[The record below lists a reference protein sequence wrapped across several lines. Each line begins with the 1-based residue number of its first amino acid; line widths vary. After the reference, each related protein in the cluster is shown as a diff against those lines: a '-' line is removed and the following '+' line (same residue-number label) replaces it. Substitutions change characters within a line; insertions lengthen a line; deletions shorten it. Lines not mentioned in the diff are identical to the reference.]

1 MNNQPPQDQNQGGP
15 PQRPAGLSNT
25 WKIIGIIFVISLLFP
40 WISTF
45 FFGGPNTISY
55 TDFKQ
60 DIKDGSIKKITM
72 KGEEVH
78 GVIQQ
83 ASGGKGEQNFVTYL
97 PAYNDP
103 ELAGLLKD
111 ANVEVYTESSQ
122 GTPWIAILINFL
134 PLILIFGFFYY
145 SYRRM
150 QGQNN
155 QIFGVGRSR
164 AKLYERQKVN
174 TTFKDVGGIDQVKDE
189 LVEIISYL
197 KNPRQYSKI
206 GARAPKGVLLVG
218 PPGTGKTLLARAVAG
233 EANVPFF
240 SVTGSDF
247 MEMFV
252 GVGAS
257 RVRSLFADAKRSTPS
272 IIFIDELD
280 SIGRHRGAG
289 LGGGHDERE
298 QTLNQLLSEMDGF
311 EPNEGVVIIAA
322 TNRPDILDPALLRP
336 GRFDRRISV
345 DLPTLSE
352 RQAILALHAQNKPLQ
367 KNVSLKEIA
376 QGTPGFSGADLFN
389 LLNEAALLAAR
400 KKKDTIGPDEMSEA
414 RDKIIMGLERTN
426 LVLTDEDKKII
437 AFHEAGHTLL
447 AAMLP
452 NADPIHKVSLIPRSM
467 SLGVTQQLPE
477 KDRYIF
483 AREYLMDKLTVM
495 MGGRVAEELIF
506 STVTSGAENDLR
518 EATKIARRMVL
529 QWGMGQ
535 GMNNISLGDEHQ
547 HIFLGEE
554 IGRPREYSEETARQV
569 DAGIKAIL
577 DGVYKKARD
586 IISTN
591 NDKLEKIAKALLKKE
606 VLTGKEVKKI
616 IASPVAAKN

>member
-1 MNNQPPQDQNQGGP
+1 MNNQPPQNQNQGGP

-25 WKIIGIIFVISLLFP
+25 WKIIGVIFVVSLLFP

-72 KGEEVH
+72 KGDEVQ

-122 GTPWIAILINFL
+122 GTPWLAILINFL
-134 PLILIFGFFYY
+134 PLLLIFGFFYY

-164 AKLYERQKVN
+164 AKLYERKKVN

-189 LVEIISYL
+189 LTEIISYL
-197 KNPRQYSKI
+197 RNPRQYSKI

-233 EANVPFF
+233 EADVPFF

-257 RVRSLFADAKRSTPS
+257 RVRSLFSDAKRSTPS

-336 GRFDRRISV
+336 GRFDRRITV

-352 RQAILALHAQNKPLQ
+352 RQAILALHARNKPLQ
-367 KNVSLKEIA
+367 KNVSLKEAA

-400 KKKDTIGPDEMSEA
+400 KKKDTIGPDEMSDA
-414 RDKIIMGLERTN
+414 RDKIIMGLERPN
-426 LVLTDEDKKII
+426 LVLTEEEKKII

-447 AAMLP
+447 AALLP

-483 AREYLMDKLTVM
+483 EREYLMDKLTVM

-506 STVTSGAENDLR
+506 NTVTSGSENDLR

-586 IISTN
+586 LVKNN

-606 VLTGKEVKKI
+606 VLTGKEVKKLI
-616 IASPVAAKN
+616 TA